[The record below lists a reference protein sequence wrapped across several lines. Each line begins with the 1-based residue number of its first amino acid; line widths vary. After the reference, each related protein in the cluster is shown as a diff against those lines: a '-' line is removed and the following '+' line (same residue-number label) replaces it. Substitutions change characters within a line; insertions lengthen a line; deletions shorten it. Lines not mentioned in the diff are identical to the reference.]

1 VERISWSQVQIYNQ
15 CPHKWKLNY
24 IDKIRPGSDS
34 IYTVYGKALHAT
46 MQTYLEEMYDQSI
59 QQADKMDLGNMLVD
73 RVRFYYAEGVKAAHG
88 KHFSTK
94 QELTEFCIQGAKALE
109 WFKKKRGDYFSKR
122 NWELVGIEVPLN
134 TEYKGV
140 TVLGFIDVLMRN
152 TKTGKMRVIDIK
164 TSTRGWSPKREKKDP
179 MKRGQ
184 LLFYKKFIS
193 EKYDVPIDDIDV
205 EFLIVKRLLWEKSDF
220 PQKYIQKFQPPSA
233 KVSINKTFSMVDVFI
248 DECFN
253 KDGSYKKDKEYAKSG
268 VENKCKWCEFADKPD
283 LCDKE
288 YFK

>member
-1 VERISWSQVQIYNQ
+1 
-15 CPHKWKLNY
+15 
-24 IDKIRPGSDS
+24 
-34 IYTVYGKALHAT
+34 
-46 MQTYLEEMYDQSI
+46 
-59 QQADKMDLGNMLVD
+59 
-73 RVRFYYAEGVKAAHG
+73 
-88 KHFSTK
+88 
-94 QELTEFCIQGAKALE
+94 
-109 WFKKKRGDYFSKR
+109 
-122 NWELVGIEVPLN
+122 
-134 TEYKGV
+134 
-140 TVLGFIDVLMRN
+140 
-152 TKTGKMRVIDIK
+152 
-164 TSTRGWSPKREKKDP
+164 

-193 EKYDVPIDDIDV
+193 EKYDVPMDDIDV

-233 KVSINKTFSMVDVFI
+233 KVSINKTFNTVDVFI